1 MLGLLIKDRI
11 RWQDSW
17 QVEFG
22 KRFKIKDSTN
32 NLLIFDDECTREEII
47 AVIGKGSEDVYELF
61 EVEAAPKDRCDYMAD
76 SGLCFNR
83 KKR

>member
-1 MLGLLIKDRI
+1 MLGLLIKDQI

-17 QVEFG
+17 STEFG

-32 NLLIFDDECTREEII
+32 NLLIFDDKCTREEIF

-61 EVEAAPKDRCDYMAD
+61 EVEAAPTDQCDYMAD